1 MIGDQTAEDLKIKIG
16 SVLPLKKD
24 LKMEV
29 SGSNSVSGLPET
41 IMVSSSDTVE
51 ALKGE
56 MTEIINAVKSV
67 LQKTPP
73 ELAADVID
81 KGIVLSGGGSLIRS
95 SDKLLTKVTGVPC
108 QIAEEALLCAA
119 KGTGI
124 AVENL
129 DAYLKSVLWIKS

>member
-1 MIGDQTAEDLKIKIG
+1 
-16 SVLPLKKD
+16 
-24 LKMEV
+24 MEV

-41 IMVSSSDTVE
+41 IVIHTSDIVNS
-51 ALKGE
+51 LKNELG
-56 MTEIINAVKSV
+56 EIISAVKSV

-81 KGIVLSGGGSLIRS
+81 KGIVMTGGGSLIRNI
-95 SDKLLTKVTGVPC
+95 DTLMTKVTGVPC
-108 QIAEEALLCAA
+108 QVAEDPLLCVV

-129 DAYLKSVLWIKS
+129 DAYKKSVLWIKT